1 MVTKP
6 RVLVVDDEQDCR
18 TMLTALLEFEGF
30 AVTTAANGREA
41 LAAARKH
48 HPCVILLD
56 LMMPGMTGEQFRAVQ
71 MQDSVLRDIP
81 VVVVSACYDAARI
94 AEHLHAGFVSKPFD
108 AERLLEL
115 VEEQCHA

>member
-1 MVTKP
+1 
-6 RVLVVDDEQDCR
+6 
-18 TMLTALLEFEGF
+18 MLTALLEFEGF

-71 MQDSVLRDIP
+71 MRDSVLRDIP
-81 VVVVSACYDAARI
+81 VVVVSARYDAARI

-108 AERLLEL
+108 TERLLEL